1 MNHHCSHRWS
11 NAYCQ
16 AKSEDFPELNEE
28 KTCSHYKKGEYI
40 FKEGAKPY
48 GVFCINYGKA
58 KLIKMGS
65 DGKDQIIRLAKEGDI
80 IGYRS
85 LLSSDR
91 YNASAIALEDCAMCF
106 LPKEMFLQ
114 IMMKDSNLVMEM
126 FKLLSE
132 DLKNSDNQ
140 MTHIAQN
147 PVRERVAEAILFVK
161 ETYGY
166 EADGRT
172 ISAVI
177 SREDL
182 ANIVGTATES
192 AIRMLSD
199 LNKEGVIKLVG
210 KKIRINDLAKL
221 KRIAN
226 IND

>member
-1 MNHHCSHRWS
+1 
-11 NAYCQ
+11 
-16 AKSEDFPELNEE
+16 
-28 KTCSHYKKGEYI
+28 
-40 FKEGAKPY
+40 
-48 GVFCINYGKA
+48 
-58 KLIKMGS
+58 
-65 DGKDQIIRLAKEGDI
+65 
-80 IGYRS
+80 
-85 LLSSDR
+85 
-91 YNASAIALEDCAMCF
+91 
-106 LPKEMFLQ
+106 
-114 IMMKDSNLVMEM
+114 
-126 FKLLSE
+126 
-132 DLKNSDNQ
+132 

-161 ETYGY
+161 ETYGF

-210 KKIRINDLAKL
+210 KKIRINDIAKL

>member
-1 MNHHCSHRWS
+1 
-11 NAYCQ
+11 
-16 AKSEDFPELNEE
+16 
-28 KTCSHYKKGEYI
+28 
-40 FKEGAKPY
+40 
-48 GVFCINYGKA
+48 
-58 KLIKMGS
+58 MGS

>member
-1 MNHHCSHRWS
+1 
-11 NAYCQ
+11 
-16 AKSEDFPELNEE
+16 
-28 KTCSHYKKGEYI
+28 
-40 FKEGAKPY
+40 
-48 GVFCINYGKA
+48 
-58 KLIKMGS
+58 
-65 DGKDQIIRLAKEGDI
+65 
-80 IGYRS
+80 
-85 LLSSDR
+85 
-91 YNASAIALEDCAMCF
+91 
-106 LPKEMFLQ
+106 
-114 IMMKDSNLVMEM
+114 
-126 FKLLSE
+126 
-132 DLKNSDNQ
+132 